1 VTRAERAY
9 FGARDTTIPDVRE
22 RTLLRTVFVFVSS
35 PSDAADER
43 KRVVRLIERLNVDFS
58 DVAELRPVLWEDRAY
73 EAHEGFQ
80 EQIRASTDCDVVIA
94 VLRGRVGTPLAPD
107 FVASVPLEDTLGLG
121 PTLTGTTYEIV
132 TAIAARRHGK
142 PLPDIFAFRYAF
154 APAPALNAPDRAEI
168 EAQWR
173 QLEAFVAQ
181 VFVTPEGYF
190 KGALEPYRTI
200 DDFEASVDRALRQ
213 WLAENV
219 IKGRAFA
226 WPIATKGSPFRG
238 LEAFGA
244 KHSEVFFGRHGDRI
258 RAIERLKALAEERSP
273 FLLVV
278 GPSGAGKSSFV
289 RAGVAPDLIKP
300 GVIGDVSVWRVAVM
314 RPSDGADALDALAR
328 RLFDSA
334 ADIPSDD
341 LGRPPALPELAQG
354 DYATREQL
362 RALFNGFANAKFA
375 NEQDRVDA
383 RAAVTRTILK
393 ALTRVRESEKKATR
407 SEAEL
412 PARLIVVIDQL
423 DEIFA
428 AQVSAEGRG
437 AFASVLEALL
447 ATGSIW
453 VVSTLR
459 AESLGA
465 FVQSPLASL
474 LQSPGTSDPSAE
486 KTERPSHGP
495 AVAAERTF
503 NLLPP
508 NIADIGEIV
517 RAPAAAAGLEWQTH
531 PDSGQRLDDR
541 IVADVDRPDLLP
553 LLQFVLQQLFE
564 KRETIDGA
572 AELTWAAYL
581 QIGSLDGA
589 INTAGNRAIE
599 GLKDTDRAA
608 LPKLLRALVAFPLA
622 SGALADPPPILR
634 QTAVDKA
641 AGDQPSRNLVKALT
655 DARIL
660 VSRQGDKGEMLVELA
675 HQRVIE
681 AWKTARDIIAENKTL
696 LRIRED
702 VDVACK
708 AWLADKRSKDRLM
721 PSGRRLANAEAAV
734 AALNGELEPELIDF
748 VAQSGRAARWRQR
761 MTAIAAAAFFL
772 LSVAAAGSAYFFFD
786 ARNRA
791 ERNLTAAKQAIRNL
805 DDFIWSANQGAQ
817 SLAGTHLDKVQAS
830 LGQLQQSLD
839 QLLTEDPDNLDL
851 LAIRAGNF
859 ANFVDAYLT
868 ARSIKDAQ
876 KVADQGLSTATRLA
890 ELDGNDPRTL
900 KAQIMASYKRADV
913 RKESRD
919 LNGALADC
927 REAERLAASLAARA
941 GADPDALRLRWVA
954 TEKLGEALIATGDAD
969 ARQTLEAA
977 TALARSLMTAFPTI
991 PARRRDFALSLA
1003 SEGRE
1008 AEMQNDPVMATKRFD
1023 ESLRTF
1029 SQLIID
1035 YPSDPLFVR
1044 DKTLALM
1051 NLGLAKFSAQDL
1063 RGANADLN
1071 EALEHARRSS
1081 AADALDARAKHDL
1094 LAILVTRAR
1103 VDMDEDK
1110 TAARASL
1117 DEALRVARNFAAID
1131 GGGAQTR
1138 YDLATVL
1145 MQLALNFDDA
1155 SVFAGEA
1162 EQIVKSLDA
1171 DGLLTPADK
1180 ATFAQFEQLVH

>member
-1 VTRAERAY
+1 V
-9 FGARDTTIPDVRE
+9 
-22 RTLLRTVFVFVSS
+22 RTVYVFVSS

-94 VLRGRVGTPLAPD
+94 VLRGRVGTPLAPG
-107 FVASVPLEDTLGLG
+107 FVAHVAPEDRLGLG

-142 PLPDIFAFRYAF
+142 PLPDIYAFRYAF
-154 APAPALNAPDRAEI
+154 APAPALNAPDRAET

-181 VFVTPEGYF
+181 VFFTPEGYF

-200 DDFEASVDRALRQ
+200 DEFETSVDRALRQ

-226 WPIATKGSPFRG
+226 WPIGTKGSPFRG
-238 LEAFGA
+238 LEPFGA

-258 RAIERLKALAEERSP
+258 RALERLKALAEERSP

-300 GVIGDVSVWRVAVM
+300 GVIGAVGVWRVAVM
-314 RPSDGADALDALAR
+314 RPSDGVDALDALAR

-341 LGRPPALPELAQG
+341 LGRPPALPELAEG
-354 DYATREQL
+354 DSATREQL
-362 RALFNGFANAKFA
+362 RALFNGFGNAKFA
-375 NEQDRVDA
+375 KEQDRADA
-383 RAAVTRTILK
+383 RGAVTQTILR
-393 ALTRVRESEKKATR
+393 ALARVSESRKSVTQSDA
-407 SEAEL
+407 AL
-412 PARLIVVIDQL
+412 PTRLIILIDQF

-428 AQVSAEGRG
+428 AQMSAEGRA
-437 AFASVLEALL
+437 AFARVLEALL
-447 ATGSIW
+447 ATGSTWI
-453 VVSTLR
+453 VATIR
-459 AESLGA
+459 AESFGA
-465 FVQSPLASL
+465 FLQSPLASL
-474 LQSPGTSDPSAE
+474 LQSPGIPEAPAE
-486 KTERPSHGP
+486 GVEKPALGP
-495 AVAAERTF
+495 AVAGERTF

-517 RAPAAAAGLEWQTH
+517 RAPAAAAGLEWQT
-531 PDSGQRLDDR
+531 DSNSGQRLDDR
-541 IVADVDRPDLLP
+541 IIADVDRPDLLP

-564 KRETIDGA
+564 QRETINGA
-572 AELTWAAYL
+572 ATLTWAAYSR
-581 QIGSLDGA
+581 IGSLDGA
-589 INTAGNRAIE
+589 INTAGNRALE
-599 GLKDTDRAA
+599 ELNDADRAA
-608 LPKLLRALVAFPLA
+608 LPKLLRALVALPLA
-622 SGALADPPPILR
+622 SGALTDPPPILR
-634 QTAVDKA
+634 QAAVDKA
-641 AGDQPSRNLVKALT
+641 AGDQPSRNLIKALT

-660 VSRQGDKGEMLVELA
+660 VSRQGDKGESLVELA

-708 AWLADKRSKDRLM
+708 AWLADKRSKDGLM
-721 PSGRRLANAEAAV
+721 PPGRRLANAEAVV
-734 AALNGELEPELIDF
+734 AALKGELQPELIEF
-748 VAQSGRAARWRQR
+748 VAQSGRAARRRQR
-761 MTAIAAAAFFL
+761 MTAIAAAGFL
-772 LSVAAAGSAYFFFD
+772 LLAVLAAGSAYFFFD

-791 ERNLTAAKQAIRNL
+791 ERNLVAAKQAIRNL

-817 SLAGTHLDKVQAS
+817 SLAGARLDKVQTS

-839 QLLTEDPDNLDL
+839 QLLSEDPDNLDL
-851 LAIRAGNF
+851 LATRAGNF

-876 KVADQGLSTATRLA
+876 TAAEQGLSTAARMA
-890 ELDGNDPRTL
+890 ELDANDPRTL

-919 LNGALADC
+919 LSGALADC
-927 REAERLAASLAARA
+927 REAERLATTLVAKT
-941 GADPDALRLRWVA
+941 GADLDALRLQWVA
-954 TEKLGEALIATGDAD
+954 TEKLGEALMATGDAD
-969 ARQTLEAA
+969 ARQTLERS
-977 TALARSLMTAFPTI
+977 TGMARSLMTAFPTD
-991 PARRRDFALSLA
+991 PARRRDLALSLA
-1003 SEGRE
+1003 GEGRE
-1008 AEMQNDPVMATKRFD
+1008 AETRNDPAAAVKRFGD
-1023 ESLRTF
+1023 SLQTF
-1029 SQLIID
+1029 EQLVAD
-1035 YPSDPLFVR
+1035 HPSDPLFVR
-1044 DKTLALM
+1044 DKALALV
-1051 NLGLAKFSAQDL
+1051 NVGLAKFAAGDPA
-1063 RGANADLN
+1063 GANSALIG
-1071 EALEHARRSS
+1071 ALEIARRN
-1081 AADALDARAKHDL
+1081 AKDDALNARARHDL
-1094 LAILVTRAR
+1094 LAVLVAQAG
-1103 VDMDEDK
+1103 VNMDGDK

-1117 DEALRVARNFAAID
+1117 DEALQVARSFAAID
-1131 GGGAQTR
+1131 GGGAQSR

-1145 MQLALNFDDA
+1145 MKLALNFDDTSA
-1155 SVFAGEA
+1155 FADEA
-1162 EQIVKSLDA
+1162 KQIVKSLAA

-1180 ATFAQFEQLVH
+1180 ATFAQFEQLVR